1 MDTKEKQGM
10 PKKRTRSKNSGSGAS
25 RRSAADTRRTT
36 AENTVRRSKQ
46 AEPQEQPRKRQTPK
60 PKTEPVPAPEV
71 VYTPAKPFSRNRFL
85 LRLATVA
92 AIVVALVFGISIFF
106 KVDTVTVSGADKYTP
121 YMVQEA
127 SGIKTGDNLLTLDK
141 VRASGKIIAALP
153 YVESVRIGIQLPDTV
168 NIEITEMDVV
178 YSIKDDVGAWWI
190 LNADGRV
197 IINADSATA
206 GSHTQILGV
215 TLKSPVSGQ
224 QAEASDVVV
233 SLGDDS
239 QTTQNL
245 PGAPRLSAALSI
257 LQYLEDNSI
266 IGTVASVDVTDL
278 NDIQLWYGQRYQVL
292 LGDTTQL
299 GYKIQCMNA
308 AINGKGEDR
317 LPDYQEGVLDISF
330 TTYPNG
336 IKFSEFP

>member
-1 MDTKEKQGM
+1 MDTKEKKGT
-10 PKKRTRSKNSGSGAS
+10 PRKRTQTKKTEPV
-25 RRSAADTRRTT
+25 TRRK
-36 AENTVRRSKQ
+36 RQ
-46 AEPQEQPRKRQTPK
+46 PEPAAQPRKRAAAQPK
-60 PKTEPVPAPEV
+60 PETAPAPEV

-85 LRLATVA
+85 LRLASVA
-92 AIVVALVFGISIFF
+92 AIVVALIFGISIFF
-106 KVDTVTVSGADKYTP
+106 KVDVVTVSGADKYTP

-127 SGIKTGDNLLTLDK
+127 SGIQNGDNLLTLDK

-168 NIEITEMDVV
+168 HIEITEMDVV
-178 YSIKDDVGAWWI
+178 YSVKDSTGAWW
-190 LNADGRV
+190 LVNADGRV
-197 IINADSATA
+197 VINADSATA
-206 GSHTQILGV
+206 GSHTQILGIQ
-215 TLKSPVSGQ
+215 LQSPVSGQ
-224 QAEASDVVV
+224 QAVAADVVV

-278 NDIQLWYGQRYQVL
+278 NNIQLWYGQQYQVL

-299 GYKIQCMNA
+299 GYKIQCMKT
-308 AINGKGEDR
+308 AIGKLE
-317 LPDYQEGVLDISF
+317 DYQEGILDVSF
-330 TTYPNG
+330 TTYPDQVP
-336 IKFSEFP
+336 FRQFP